1 MRGGSRTFLCT
12 MEKMIEMSVADAI
25 TEKPI
30 EFTVGK
36 KNFEM
41 RPPTIGKMQVLSKY
55 FLLLDIDE
63 ERLQED
69 PQLEAMR
76 ICESK
81 ADIVVELMACATFNE
96 KDDLL
101 NDKKIKER
109 AEFFKWNSKVHE
121 FQFVLLALL
130 SQMQYENFINSIRLT
145 EILRL
150 NKPK

>member
-30 EFTVGK
+30 EITVGK

-41 RPPTIGKMQVLSKY
+41 RPPTIGKMQILSKY
-55 FLLLDIDE
+55 YLMLDLDE
-63 ERLQED
+63 EKLQD
-69 PQLEAMR
+69 NPQLEAIR
-76 ICESK
+76 ICRDKS
-81 ADIVVELMACATFNE
+81 DIVTELMAVATFNN

-101 NDKKIKER
+101 NDDKIKER
-109 AEFFKWNSKVHE
+109 AEYFKWNSKVE
-121 FQFVLLALL
+121 DFSMVLLALL
-130 SQMQYENFINSIRLT
+130 TQTQYENFIISIRLT
-145 EILRL
+145 EILRQ